1 MKEILI
7 VFGIIPSI
15 IGLILTTYACIK
27 VGSDSDTKGED
38 DDGLQ

>member
-15 IGLILTTYACIK
+15 IGLILTYACIK